1 MKSLTSSRGP
11 RLACALATTLFS
23 ALLWCCAPAG
33 AASSFDNRFG
43 ANKHLNL
50 TSGGPA
56 HVASGSLSGTIVRT
70 IVALLIVIAVI
81 YGLTWL
87 LKQSRASRNPSVGDG
102 LTQVA
107 SLPLGPNRSVT
118 LVRVGAELH
127 LLGVAE
133 HGINGIRVFSE
144 EEAYELGIPF
154 DPHDIDTPGRMGG
167 VQPAQRVIDALRRL
181 TVR

>member
-1 MKSLTSSRGP
+1 MKTLTLSRGA
-11 RLACALATTLFS
+11 RLTCALTTILIGAS
-23 ALLWCCAPAG
+23 IWCSAPAL
-33 AASSFDNRFG
+33 AASGGISNFEKTPVNIS
-43 ANKHLNL
+43 
-50 TSGGPA
+50 SGSGT
-56 HVASGSLSGTIVRT
+56 HTASGSLSGTIVRT

-81 YGLTWL
+81 YGITWL
-87 LKQSRASRNPSVGDG
+87 LKQSRSSRNPSLGEG
-102 LTQVA
+102 LAQVA

-154 DPHDIDTPGRMGG
+154 DSDDFDQPGRGG
-167 VQPAQRVIDALRRL
+167 AQPRQRVVDALRRL

>member
-1 MKSLTSSRGP
+1 MKSLTPSRGA
-11 RLACALATTLFS
+11 RLTCALTATLL
-23 ALLWCCAPAG
+23 ALAAWCSPPAL

-43 ANKHLNL
+43 ASKTLNL
-50 TSGGPA
+50 TSGSPA

-87 LKQSRASRNPSVGDG
+87 LKQSRSSRNPSVGDG

-154 DPHDIDTPGRMGG
+154 DPDEFEAPGRGG

>member
-1 MKSLTSSRGP
+1 MMSLTFSRGA
-11 RLACALATTLFS
+11 RLTCALTTILIGAS
-23 ALLWCCAPAG
+23 VWGSAPAL
-33 AASSFDNRFG
+33 AASGGISSFEKTPVSIN
-43 ANKHLNL
+43 
-50 TSGGPA
+50 SGSPA
-56 HVASGSLSGTIVRT
+56 HAASGSLSGTIVRT

-87 LKQSRASRNPSVGDG
+87 LKQSRSGRNPSVGEG
-102 LTQVA
+102 LAQVA

-154 DPHDIDTPGRMGG
+154 DSDDFDQPGRPGG
-167 VQPAQRVIDALRRL
+167 QPKQRVVDALRRL

>member
-1 MKSLTSSRGP
+1 MKSPMSSYGVRLT
-11 RLACALATTLFS
+11 CALTTTLLALAVGFS
-23 ALLWCCAPAG
+23 SPAL
-33 AASSFDNRFG
+33 AASKSSATGFEKTRL
-43 ANKHLNL
+43 HL
-50 TSGGPA
+50 TSGSPA
-56 HVASGSLSGTIVRT
+56 HAASGSLSGTIVRT

-81 YGLTWL
+81 YGITWA
-87 LKQSRASRNPSVGDG
+87 LKQSRTARNPSVGDG

-107 SLPLGPNRSVT
+107 SLALGPNRSVA

-154 DPHDIDTPGRMGG
+154 DPDDLDTPGRMSGA
-167 VQPAQRVIDALRRL
+167 QPARRVVDALRRL

>member
-1 MKSLTSSRGP
+1 MKSLTFSRGA
-11 RLACALATTLFS
+11 RLTCALTTILIA
-23 ALLWCCAPAG
+23 ALAWCSAPAF
-33 AASSFDNRFG
+33 AAGDGNRFG
-43 ANKHLNL
+43 ANTRLNL
-50 TSGGPA
+50 NSGNPA
-56 HVASGSLSGTIVRT
+56 HAASGSLSGTIVRT

-87 LKQSRASRNPSVGDG
+87 LKQSRSGRNPSVGEG

-107 SLPLGPNRSVT
+107 SLPLGPNRSVS

-154 DPHDIDTPGRMGG
+154 DTDEFEAPGRAGG
-167 VQPAQRVIDALRRL
+167 QPRQRVVDALRRL